1 MPNKPM
7 ATSQRMLA
15 AIMVGVV
22 AAVLGM
28 AVSFLGA
35 SMTIVA
41 AAAIGFIFVSVSC
54 PILGVIVV
62 TTMMPLH
69 GLLISM
75 LPSSPGL
82 RYWKEIAVIA
92 LAVGSIM
99 RGLWKRRL
107 FPRHSRVGAMDWF
120 VIAFAVYM
128 CVRIAVDGITPM
140 IPYSVST
147 YICFVALYFVTRNEA
162 RSMSHARMIAI
173 SLCVGATIVAIGA
186 VVEAVTGIS
195 LVQSSVQE
203 PLRFGVRRAS
213 FSIGSALVM
222 GPYMM
227 FSLGMTLWLYRT
239 LPGANHRVSRAVLLA
254 CVGLQAITVFLSGT
268 RAAWVQAFVALLT
281 DVTLSIQ
288 TYKRWPSGSGF
299 VLTVLTL
306 ALSALTIPNSGWYA
320 SLMYEDQALRMS
332 RWRTSL
338 SIVGSYPLAG
348 IGPGK
353 TLWATSSM
361 RQSKFVTESYAL
373 QIVAETGLVGG
384 LLFFGAYASAIL
396 GLLASLAVG
405 RTRIRDARLFCI
417 TTCSMLI
424 GYLPALVVGQSLNAP
439 QMLTVFWAI
448 MGLVSATLATLH
460 NTGGWLAESGDKSQ

>member
-1 MPNKPM
+1 
-7 ATSQRMLA
+7 
-15 AIMVGVV
+15 
-22 AAVLGM
+22 
-28 AVSFLGA
+28 
-35 SMTIVA
+35 
-41 AAAIGFIFVSVSC
+41 
-54 PILGVIVV
+54 
-62 TTMMPLH
+62 
-69 GLLISM
+69 
-75 LPSSPGL
+75 
-82 RYWKEIAVIA
+82 
-92 LAVGSIM
+92 
-99 RGLWKRRL
+99 
-107 FPRHSRVGAMDWF
+107 
-120 VIAFAVYM
+120 
-128 CVRIAVDGITPM
+128 
-140 IPYSVST
+140 
-147 YICFVALYFVTRNEA
+147 
-162 RSMSHARMIAI
+162 
-173 SLCVGATIVAIGA
+173 
-186 VVEAVTGIS
+186 
-195 LVQSSVQE
+195 
-203 PLRFGVRRAS
+203 
-213 FSIGSALVM
+213 
-222 GPYMM
+222 
-227 FSLGMTLWLYRT
+227 
-239 LPGANHRVSRAVLLA
+239 
-254 CVGLQAITVFLSGT
+254 
-268 RAAWVQAFVALLT
+268 
-281 DVTLSIQ
+281 
-288 TYKRWPSGSGF
+288 